1 MLSPEVLKKV
11 KLQLNQHTTASI
23 LDHVGY
29 EVDRSFK
36 FRLRDE
42 KTPSASIR
50 AADGYIVDFGGD
62 FRGDIFSLLQEHHGM
77 SFPEAVEYVAVCLGV
92 EYE

>member
-1 MLSPEVLKKV
+1 MLNPEVLKEV
-11 KLQLNQHTTASI
+11 KLHLNQHTVASI
-23 LDHVGY
+23 LNHVGY

-50 AADGYIVDFGGD
+50 ADGFLKDFGGD
-62 FRGDIFSLLQEHHGM
+62 FSGSIFDLLQLDKHM
-77 SFPEAVEYVAVCLGV
+77 SFPQSVEYVAVCLGV
-92 EYE
+92 EL